1 MTQAF
6 NLSQLANNVN
16 SSGELD
22 ASVALVNSVPITN
35 GGTSSTNATDAKINL
50 AVITSATGSEILPSG
65 TVAQRDASPQA
76 GYIRFNSE
84 YSQFE
89 GYNGSAWGSIGAG
102 AKGGGDNAVF
112 FENDVTVTNSYT
124 ITSGKNAVTAG
135 PITINDG
142 VVVTVPDGSAWSI
155 V

>member
-22 ASVALVNSVPITN
+22 ASVALVNSVPVTN

-50 AVITSATGSEILPSG
+50 EVITSATGSEILPSG

-102 AKGGGDNAVF
+102 AKGGGNNAVF
-112 FENDVTVTNSYT
+112 FENDVAVTNSYT